1 MQIYDIC
8 SLLNPITFPSPFLK
22 KFQHFLVKQLSFT
35 PYMIFLRLLIYYKQQ
50 TPPASQVLTIQAIQ
64 NFTTKLNLTFPRE
77 PALCGLE
84 SSYYASCVHAA
95 GKAVCTSRSRGTT
108 LRERSRERCWENKN
122 RQNELTQEF
131 ELSQCSRSWLITFLS
146 YHWVRN
152 CPLTA
157 NLALERDIWNRIW
170 KQ

>member
-1 MQIYDIC
+1 MLTIKP
-8 SLLNPITFPSPFLK
+8 SNFSFPIFKEIPTFLI
-22 KFQHFLVKQLSFT
+22 KQLSFI
-35 PYMIFLRLLIYYKQQ
+35 PYMIFLKLLIYFKKQ
-50 TPPASQVLTIQAIQ
+50 TPPSSQVLPIQAIQ

-157 NLALERDIWNRIW
+157 NLALERDIWNRMW